1 MAGMDARP
9 GPNARVVGRGRISAV
24 PIWLLIALVG
34 LSGLVLGGIAMKLI
48 VGLPFTLLALFGL
61 ATLIRSRVWVDGP
74 TLYSRRL
81 DKYGPPIRL
90 DRLRYA
96 QLSGFGP
103 NQGRSLELVDRD
115 GTRLRLDATNLRLK
129 RLYAAMAPFVD
140 PNDGIANDLLQ
151 RRMEPFRS
159 GLPSGRS
166 QPGPSGRT

>member
-1 MAGMDARP
+1 MAGMDGRP
-9 GPNARVVGRGRISAV
+9 GPHARVVGRGRISAV

-34 LSGLVLGGIAMKLI
+34 VSMLALGPIAMKLI
-48 VGLPFTLLALFGL
+48 LGLPFTLLAVFGL

-81 DKYGPPIRL
+81 AKYGPPIRL

-96 QLSGFGP
+96 ELSEFGP
-103 NQGRSLELVDRD
+103 NQGRSLELVDKD

-129 RLYAAMAPFVD
+129 RLYAAMAHFIGPY
-140 PNDGIANDLLQ
+140 DGVANARLQ

-159 GLPSGRS
+159 GLPRASVDPHNRWL
-166 QPGPSGRT
+166 